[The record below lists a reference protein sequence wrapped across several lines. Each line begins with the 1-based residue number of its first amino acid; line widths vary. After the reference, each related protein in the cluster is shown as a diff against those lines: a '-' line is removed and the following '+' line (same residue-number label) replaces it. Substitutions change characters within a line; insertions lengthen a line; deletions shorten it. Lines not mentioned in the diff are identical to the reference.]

1 MQWHLCKQR
10 SVFVVATLLCKRFQ
24 FTMRQQV
31 PKPMDAYALEG
42 AP

>member
-10 SVFVVATLLCKRFQ
+10 SVFVVATLLCQRFQ

-31 PKPMDAYALEG
+31 PKPMFEFEYEG
-42 AP
+42 AL